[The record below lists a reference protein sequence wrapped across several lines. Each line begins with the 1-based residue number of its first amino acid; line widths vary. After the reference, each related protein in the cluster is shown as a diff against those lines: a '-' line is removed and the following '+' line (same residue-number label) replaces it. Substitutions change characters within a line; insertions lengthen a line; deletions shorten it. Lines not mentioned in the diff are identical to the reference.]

1 MTAIVC
7 SRLGMPSL
15 KCHIF
20 AIPCPKS
27 WQCSIQDLAF
37 QVLKLL
43 RVNKFNIG
51 SMPTILSWLGLPR
64 HEHMPT
70 SLFSG
75 LKSYIFFVQDLAC
88 QVLKCYFLQFHAPK
102 SWQFTIQVLAFQV
115 LKLLRVNKF
124 NIGSMPTILSWLGL
138 PRHEHMPTSLFS
150 GLKSYIFFCSRLG
163 LPSFEMLLFCNSMPP
178 SLDNSLFKTWLSKSW
193 NSMDYFLVSMFL
205 LEMCWWFLIVWCV
218 LPVNFQCH
226 FIIVGGL
233 HHMQPWQEEG
243 CFTSLCTS
251 SA

>member
-1 MTAIVC
+1 MYVFHDLVFQEMKTNDNDLKKKKTFNLTTTVC
-7 SRLGMPSL
+7 SRLGTPSL
-15 KCHIF
+15 KCHII
-20 AIPCPKS
+20 AIPCP
-27 WQCSIQDLAF
+27 
-37 QVLKLL
+37 QVLTMQYSRFGIPSLE
-43 RVNKFNIG
+43 
-51 SMPTILSWLGLPR
+51 TILSWLGLPR

-75 LKSYIFFVQDLAC
+75 LKSC
-88 QVLKCYFLQFHAPK
+88 
-102 SWQFTIQVLAFQV
+102 
-115 LKLLRVNKF
+115 
-124 NIGSMPTILSWLGL
+124 
-138 PRHEHMPTSLFS
+138 
-150 GLKSYIFFCSRLG
+150 IFFCSRLG

-193 NSMDYFLVSMFL
+193 NYMDYFFVSMFL